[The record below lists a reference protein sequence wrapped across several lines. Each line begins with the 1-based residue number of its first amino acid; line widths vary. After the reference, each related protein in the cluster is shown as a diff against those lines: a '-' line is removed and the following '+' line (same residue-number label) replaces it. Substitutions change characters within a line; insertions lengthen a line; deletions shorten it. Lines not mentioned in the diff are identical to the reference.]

1 MSYTWTGL
9 EPELRIAVPV
19 YAAILVGTA
28 STALT
33 YNSITGIGGALFLT
47 SDALILLGQAN
58 KWQPAAA
65 GIWIMTLYIL
75 ALLLLTVGV
84 LGRSKTP
91 NRPLAQRL

>member
-1 MSYTWTGL
+1 MLHRRCTPWGGSFHK
-9 EPELRIAVPV
+9 
-19 YAAILVGTA
+19 A
-28 STALT
+28 S
-33 YNSITGIGGALFLT
+33 T

-84 LGRSKTP
+84 LGRSNTP

>member
-1 MSYTWTGL
+1 MRNPQTDHGFTI
-9 EPELRIAVPV
+9 PEVTIAM
-19 YAAILVGTA
+19 
-28 STALT
+28 ALT
-33 YNSITGIGGALFLT
+33 LTVIGGALFLT